1 MLAFVLLLVGLAPAV
16 GAAQPLTTGPEVTL
30 DRDEIEPG
38 ERVVLTIDGFAAANV
53 TISVCGNEARRG
65 SVDCNMFASEGLKLD
80 TDGTST
86 VIQIPVAAP
95 PVACPCVIRVSDK
108 TNDEIAIAPITL
120 IGHPIEPLI
129 DPPDLSD
136 ALDVTISS
144 HPASPGLFS
153 QIRTSL
159 GGPATY
165 EVTVTVKNRSA
176 VPFTAV
182 SLAGSVLRGRDQ
194 LATLEFDDPGL
205 LAPGRTWQQ
214 VVTAKV
220 PGPSFGSLHWRVDVS
235 GAGSVITVT
244 QTTDQRPTLLIVLV
258 LFLVAD
264 VFLLLIR
271 FTVRR
276 RARREAARTAGDDDA
291 APNDA
296 PPSAA
301 APCEAT
307 FRDADAEVRDLQ
319 SID

>member
-1 MLAFVLLLVGLAPAV
+1 
-16 GAAQPLTTGPEVTL
+16 L
-30 DRDEIEPG
+30 DRDQIEPG

-120 IGHPIEPLI
+120 IGHPVEPLI

-144 HPASPGLFS
+144 HPASSALLS
-153 QIRTSL
+153 RVRTGL

-176 VPFTAV
+176 VPFSSVA
-182 SLAGSVLRGRDQ
+182 LAGSVLRGSDQ

-205 LAPGRTWQQ
+205 LEPGRTWQQ
-214 VVTAKV
+214 VVRAKV
-220 PGPSFGSLHWRVDVS
+220 PGPSFGALQWRVDVS
-235 GAGSVITVT
+235 GAGSVITAT
-244 QTTDQRPTLLIVLV
+244 ETTDQRPTLLIVLV

-264 VFLLLIR
+264 IFLLLIR
-271 FTVRR
+271 FTIRR
-276 RARREAARTAGDDDA
+276 RARREAAKAAGDDD
-291 APNDA
+291 DA
-296 PPSAA
+296 PSYATPY
-301 APCEAT
+301 EAT
-307 FRDADAEVRDLQ
+307 SRDAEAEANDLQ
-319 SID
+319 PIG